1 VIENGLLERSGWGER
16 KREIWW
22 WFLRERGHLEYTGID
37 GTMILKLVFKK
48 QNEVDTKNILVCVRI
63 HTVCGP
69 LGRGSGILSF
79 KYVGNFVTSWRNI
92 SCLRALPHAVSQL
105 LTTAANSLSTYNQL
119 YYRIMNSN
127 HFTKFVI
134 YTYVQF
140 HFMSR
145 LSHFSSI
152 DVKPLILRRWWIVCA
167 AFGTVCSGFGGVSV
181 QQVAL
186 WCVYTYNV
194 LVCRGI

>member
-1 VIENGLLERSGWGER
+1 
-16 KREIWW
+16 
-22 WFLRERGHLEYTGID
+22 
-37 GTMILKLVFKK
+37 MILKLVFKK

-63 HTVCGP
+63 HTGCGL
-69 LGRGSGILSF
+69 LGRGSRILSF
-79 KYVGNFVTSWRNI
+79 KCVGNFVASWRNI

-105 LTTAANSLSTYNQL
+105 LTTAANSLSTHNQL

-127 HFTKFVI
+127 HFTKFGN

-145 LSHFSSI
+145 LLHFSSI
-152 DVKPLILRRWWIVCA
+152 DVKPFILRRWRIVCA
-167 AFGTVCSGFGGVSV
+167 AWRTVCSGFRGVSV